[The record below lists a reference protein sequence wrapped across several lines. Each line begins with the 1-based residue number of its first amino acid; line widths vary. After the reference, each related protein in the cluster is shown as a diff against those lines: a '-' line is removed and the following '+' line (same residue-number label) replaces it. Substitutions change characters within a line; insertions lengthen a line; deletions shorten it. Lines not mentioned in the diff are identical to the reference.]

1 MLLVCAAA
9 AAFASS
15 TVPGA
20 SRVAA
25 RGRFSICMSRSL
37 MVPSRDQ
44 DGSHSTTLPV
54 LPALDAEEEMLVQ
67 SGKCLRWQQPP
78 DADNPAGTGFAV
90 QEISADADDVWR
102 AVSAFSRYPELI
114 STVRTATAYHPPDG
128 EDDEPANVCRYSFL
142 VSRIRLILNVRFVV
156 DDSQRYVSW
165 RLDRPSWVLDDS
177 TGYWRVQLLPERP
190 GKVRVWFC
198 VGVRL
203 KRVVPRFV
211 VSLVSRLGL
220 SKATNWLRDLGPPA

>member
-1 MLLVCAAA
+1 
-9 AAFASS
+9 
-15 TVPGA
+15 
-20 SRVAA
+20 
-25 RGRFSICMSRSL
+25 
-37 MVPSRDQ
+37 MVPSREQ
-44 DGSHSTTLPV
+44 DDVQSSLPV
-54 LPALDAEEEMLVQ
+54 LPVLDASEEMLVQ
-67 SGKCLRWQQPP
+67 SGQCLRWQQPP
-78 DADNPAGTGFAV
+78 DAENPAGSGFAV
-90 QEISADADDVWR
+90 QELDADADDVWD
-102 AVSAFSRYPELI
+102 AVRSFSRYPELI
-114 STVRTATAYHPPDG
+114 TTVRTATAYDAPEG
-128 EDDEPANVCRYSFL
+128 GDDEPANVCRYSFL

-177 TGYWRVQLLPERP
+177 TGYWRVEPIPERP

-220 SKATNWLRDLGPPA
+220 SKATKWLKDLGAAPA